1 MKRQKLFGLREKTKP
16 ALTSKRDSS
25 VAFTIS
31 HISPLLSI
39 SAVTTPAVSQIR
51 ILLTLL
57 PPRSTSHNIGVLTC
71 CTFWNP
77 FVFSAEACLHYR
89 QPAQGLTHQ
98 LFSRKYFPLW
108 SSATNLNSVSEESPM
123 NFILN
128 PIRDIFVFSSNVSVS
143 LLSTAI
149 IHCTFS
155 ARFVCVF
162 QTDSGTGSTGSSGSR
177 PGDSPA
183 GVETRLFCC
192 RVALEPSQ
200 AAAQNRTA

>member
-57 PPRSTSHNIGVLTC
+57 PPRPISHNICVLTC

-108 SSATNLNSVSEESPM
+108 SSATNLNSVRRISIELHFES
-123 NFILN
+123 NTWYFCILVKCFRQFAVDSN
-128 PIRDIFVFSSNVSVS
+128 YTLHIFCKICVCFSNW
-143 LLSTAI
+143 LW
-149 IHCTFS
+149 
-155 ARFVCVF
+155 
-162 QTDSGTGSTGSSGSR
+162 D
-177 PGDSPA
+177 
-183 GVETRLFCC
+183 
-192 RVALEPSQ
+192 RVH
-200 AAAQNRTA
+200 RV